1 MADEEARRCADQLR
15 DLARDPRFES
25 RAQDLDALA
34 ADIASPDGDSWAD
47 VDLFA
52 AFPADATTHL
62 RHTNIVERSLG
73 VLAGVSVFLPVGW
86 TWLSFHRASE
96 AYERM
101 ISAGEEPEG
110 RTFLSLWATG
120 FEGRLSGSH
129 ELVPMAMVSV
139 VLIALAIV
147 SLVAH
152 RLVAGF
158 NVRREEQAAHHAQRE
173 LVAVLT
179 RAQVIL
185 SARRAN
191 HPLRVEGIIKSSMK
205 KLREAHEAARR
216 VIADLTET
224 STAVSSSVGELVDS
238 AKKAGEDTRRLIA
251 SAAELQT
258 QLNATTERHQ
268 AAVTTSLETVEA
280 AVTTSIAAVEH
291 SVTGT
296 MSQVDQ
302 HITSAT
308 SQLEQRVTSAASLL
322 EQNVTSTVRAAQASV
337 DDSAKQLRDGLRE
350 SLSELESAMGTRFAE
365 FRDDAV
371 EGIRRAGESLHGAV
385 DGIGASAERNAEAAS
400 SLSQQIAAMTDDNAT
415 TRAEFIAA
423 IADIRAAV
431 DGIESALLRHE
442 GALQGQASEL
452 SGARDAA
459 ERMLRRLTLANDTDG
474 VVTGA

>member
-1 MADEEARRCADQLR
+1 MSDEEARRCADQLR
-15 DLARDPRFES
+15 DLARDPRFDS
-25 RAQDLDALA
+25 RAEDLNALA
-34 ADIASPDGDSWAD
+34 ADIASPEGDSWAD

-52 AFPADATTHL
+52 AFPANSTAHL
-62 RHTNIVERSLG
+62 RHRNVVERLLG

-86 TWLSFHRASE
+86 TWLSFHRASD
-96 AYERM
+96 AYEQM
-101 ISAGEEPEG
+101 IRAGEEPEG
-110 RTFLSLWATG
+110 RTFLSLWTTG
-120 FEGRLSGSH
+120 FEGRLTGDH
-129 ELVPMAMVSV
+129 QLVPMGMWSV
-139 VLIALAIV
+139 LLIAFAIL

-152 RLVAGF
+152 RLVAGY
-158 NVRREEQAAHHAQRE
+158 NVRSEEQAARDAQRE

-179 RAQVIL
+179 SAQVIL

-216 VIADLTET
+216 VIVELTET
-224 STAVSSSVGELVDS
+224 STAVSSSVGELVES
-238 AKKAGEDTRRLIA
+238 AKRAGEDTQRLIA

-258 QLNATTERHQ
+258 QLNTTAERHQ
-268 AAVTTSLETVEA
+268 TAVTTSLQTVET
-280 AVTTSIAAVEH
+280 AVTSSMAAVEQR
-291 SVTGT
+291 VTAT

-302 HITSAT
+302 NVTSAT
-308 SQLEQRVTSAASLL
+308 SQLEQKVTTAAAQL
-322 EQNVTSTVRAAQASV
+322 EQNVTSTVRAAQNSA
-337 DDSAKQLRDGLRE
+337 DDAAKQLRDGLRE
-350 SLSELESAMGTRFAE
+350 SLSELESAMGVRFAE

-371 EGIRRAGESLHGAV
+371 EGIRRAGDSLHGAV
-385 DGIGASAERNAEAAS
+385 DGIGASAARNAEAAT

-459 ERMLRRLTLANDTDG
+459 ERMLRRLTLASDTDG